1 MSPFGE
7 YGSWVGLTLNV
18 LVLCVC
24 FYLGAF
30 PVGEANMDSQKR
42 AYEFFLEMISL
53 VIAIFLYLVY
63 KLVYRTRVVKLSE
76 MDLHTGRQET
86 IPEEVLEQER
96 AEQRAQPLWKKVLS
110 FLY

>member
-1 MSPFGE
+1 
-7 YGSWVGLTLNV
+7 
-18 LVLCVC
+18 
-24 FYLGAF
+24 
-30 PVGEANMDSQKR
+30 MDSQKR